1 MGRVELVLDALDA
14 LDRARGA
21 HQLLD
26 LALAKRANASALAGL
41 ALPYS
46 LKRAN

>member
-1 MGRVELVLDALDA
+1 VELVLDALDA

-26 LALAKRANASALAGL
+26 LALAVEPPAC
-41 ALPYS
+41 
-46 LKRAN
+46 